1 MDAVATVIG
10 RVDQVRVGAA
20 AHDLVEI
27 DYAIELC
34 LRADPFVDFI
44 ANFGFGIVPA
54 GVVRV
59 RIAIMPRDDGD
70 ADHLYAL
77 GLDTGD
83 DALHPGDDFTRPH
96 FPANIVRAH
105 EQYNVAHAGVR

>member
-27 DYAIELC
+27 DYAIERC
-34 LRADPFVDFI
+34 LRANPFVDFI
-44 ANFGFGIVPA
+44 TNFGFGIVPA
-54 GVVRV
+54 GVVRLP
-59 RIAIMPRDDGD
+59 IAIMPRDDGD
-70 ADHLYAL
+70 ADHLYPL

-83 DALHPGDDFTRPH
+83 DALHPRDEFTGAN

-105 EQYNVAHAGVR
+105 E